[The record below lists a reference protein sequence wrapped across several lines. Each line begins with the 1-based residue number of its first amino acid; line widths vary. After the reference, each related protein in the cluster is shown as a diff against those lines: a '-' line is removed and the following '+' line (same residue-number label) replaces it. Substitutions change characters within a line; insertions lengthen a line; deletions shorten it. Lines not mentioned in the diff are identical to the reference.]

1 MFYVENKKL
10 GFNEPVYFIA
20 DIAAN
25 HDGDI
30 ERAKDLIFLASESGA
45 NAAKFQHFNAKTIV
59 SEYGFQNLKTG
70 LSHQEKWK
78 KSVFSIYQDATVD
91 LEWTNIL
98 KKTCEK
104 AGISFFT
111 TPYSLDLVDYIDN
124 YVTAY
129 KIGSGDITWFDIL
142 KKIAK
147 KNKPYFLATGASNF
161 DEVKQAVDF
170 LRSFNNDICLMQ
182 CNTNYTA
189 SLDNFKYI
197 NLNVLNK
204 YKETFPDILL
214 GLSDHTP
221 GHSTVL
227 GAVTLGAKAIE
238 KHFTDDNNR
247 DGPDHLFSMNPS
259 SWKEMVLRTK
269 ELELSLGN
277 TLKKVEENEKD
288 TVIVQ
293 RRSLRAK
300 KSLKKGVVLNYNFFE
315 ALRPCPEDAIVPS
328 DASILDNKI
337 LLRDINKGDYL
348 KKSDI
353 KT

>member
-1 MFYVENKKL
+1 M
-10 GFNEPVYFIA
+10 
-20 DIAAN
+20 
-25 HDGDI
+25 
-30 ERAKDLIFLASESGA
+30 
-45 NAAKFQHFNAKTIV
+45 
-59 SEYGFQNLKTG
+59 
-70 LSHQEKWK
+70 
-78 KSVFSIYQDATVD
+78 
-91 LEWTNIL
+91 
-98 KKTCEK
+98 
-104 AGISFFT
+104 
-111 TPYSLDLVDYIDN
+111 VDYIDD

-142 KKIAK
+142 EKIAK

-161 DEVKQAVDF
+161 NEVKRAVDF
-170 LRSFNNDICLMQ
+170 LRGFNTDICLMQ

-204 YKETFPDILL
+204 YKEIFPDILL

-238 KHFTDDNNR
+238 KHFTDDNSR
-247 DGPDHLFSMNPS
+247 DGPDHLFAMNPS

-300 KSLKKGVVLNYNFFE
+300 KNLNKGITLNYDFFE

-328 DASILDNKI
+328 DHFMLDNKI
-337 LLRDINKGDYL
+337 LLRDIIKGDYL

-353 KT
+353 KP